1 MIKQWDRTALEVA
14 HYTLQYI
21 LNSAQNSSMVIDTIT
36 SMNRRMKWRRERSLT
51 NNLIKQDYQ
60 RCRLKS
66 FFYKFY
72 CRSKDLVSK
81 YNYLL
86 LNHNWQSD
94 CGRIIP
100 FSRLKQIAHN
110 GCDRSVQDAH
120 STWHLILRLLFNCYF
135 SHNELKQT
143 KMNNIQRN
151 YESLIK

>member
-1 MIKQWDRTALEVA
+1 MRHDKQWDRTTLEVA

-21 LNSAQNSSMVIDTIT
+21 LNSAQNYSMVMDTIT

-51 NNLIKQDYQ
+51 NKLINQDYQ

-72 CRSKDLVSK
+72 CRYKNLVSK

-86 LNHNWQSD
+86 LNHNWQTD
-94 CGRIIP
+94 CVRIIP
-100 FSRLKQIAHN
+100 CSRPKQIAHN

-120 STWHLILRLLFNCYF
+120 SPWHLILLLLFLLQF
-135 SHNELKQT
+135 
-143 KMNNIQRN
+143 
-151 YESLIK
+151 